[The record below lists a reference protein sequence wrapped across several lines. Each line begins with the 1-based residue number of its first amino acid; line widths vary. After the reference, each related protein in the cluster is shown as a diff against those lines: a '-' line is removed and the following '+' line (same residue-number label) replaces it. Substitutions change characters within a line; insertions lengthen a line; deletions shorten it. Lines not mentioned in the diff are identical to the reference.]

1 MNQNILFGSIEVRS
15 GNKIHTVKRAVWIEG
30 AEIYKP
36 YKSPFKETAFIVK
49 VIEFKIIGKT
59 NTSKKFTEVKVIKEI
74 RNKITGAYQ

>member
-1 MNQNILFGSIEVRS
+1 MSKNILFGSIQVRS

-49 VIEFKIIGKT
+49 VIESKIIG
-59 NTSKKFTEVKVIKEI
+59 E
-74 RNKITGAYQ
+74 RNESNRKNNNNEPRQHGSNG